1 MLLSRFTAGNEAWLA
16 FEYAWN
22 LLSFD
27 ELDRML
33 PWSLEPLEGAYGPPF
48 SVMVSESK
56 LRPADDFPCVGGRG
70 ALLVSKVG
78 YWWKSAPVLFE

>member
-1 MLLSRFTAGNEAWLA
+1 MLLSRLTAGNEAWLA

-27 ELDRML
+27 ELDRIL

-78 YWWKSAPVLFE
+78 YW